1 MKIAPISNNLNYRKT
16 NVSTDKHKMSG
27 KTGMTLPLTLPS
39 FVDAKSFVN
48 INFTGKRELF
58 EAIRDGDLNRIESEL
73 DKGTDINSVDDQGNT
88 PLLFAVKHHMNFPQ
102 VVEKLLEYPDIDV
115 NKRDKQGLTA
125 LMGASFF
132 YYPQTVEKILERPD
146 VDVTI
151 KDSYG
156 DTAYDVANHQ
166 DIRDMI
172 SGYRLGVDK
181 RKNVKNNV
189 NSVTAEVNKPNR
201 DGYTPLHRAVFQKD
215 LEKVKELLEN
225 PDIDMNV
232 QDNYGQTPLMKAF
245 LYGTHNII
253 KEILEHPEVDTGIR
267 DKRSMT
273 ASELAD
279 TYGKMLISR
288 HERKFGKRQT
298 VKTEDINTVINAVDP
313 LLKQT
318 ALHTAIK
325 KHDIDIVEELLRNPY
340 IDVNKQNFVGNTP
353 LMVAVTNNDKEMV
366 EKILEHP
373 DVDVNKRDK
382 INDIALDIAK
392 RCGYKDIE
400 NMIRSYKRGVDRR
413 KNVTGTTRRSSDR
426 PDVNAKDENGRTLL
440 LNSVLSGDR
449 ERAKRLL
456 DYPNI
461 DVNTRD
467 IRNNTVLMYAA
478 QQKFTDIVEKILE
491 HPDVDLSIR
500 NYDGHTVDIYAN
512 DEIKELLRNYRYGV
526 DRRKTVSR
534 ANPNADIN
542 KKDAYGQTVLHNA
555 VNRNDLKAVE
565 ELLQN
570 PELDVNIKTYSEVT
584 PLILAIKQGK
594 TKIAEKLLEHPDI
607 DVNIQDSF
615 KNTALIYALMCND
628 LKTAEKILELP
639 DVDKHIKSNYGA
651 SAMDYACVNGNSDIL
666 TMLRNYKPGTDK
678 RNITQTASTMPPLDI
693 DKLSPEE
700 NIWSEEEIGKEFLSF
715 VKGKYLDIAS
725 KMLDKTPLINLEG
738 KDNEVMSAVCST
750 GDAEFIKKVFEYQKN
765 QPEMRAEYDARR
777 KEFLESKIKTLSYEE
792 LKENP
797 VALNTEDGFKVL
809 MSNPKFNPNDISGEK
824 SLFEHA
830 CNIDS
835 KGSMAKQILSKY
847 DDVYTPKARMA
858 HGKEIKDMIREYET
872 SGKYKIKFDNIKRN
886 ISNPETRD
894 IAIVQ
899 LKDFINSE
907 EFTPDMTDTFGNSA
921 LHIVAALP
929 DDSARGLIQKLLT
942 KGVDINT
949 GNITNQTA
957 LISAIKAMIIS
968 KNDEDKVKLLSN
980 IKFLLD
986 KEINVNAKD
995 NNGQTALHLACM
1007 TTSPALLNLI
1017 LSKEPNITAKDN
1029 LGHKANFYL
1038 KTPQM
1043 KEIYSNYV
1051 N

>member
-16 NVSTDKHKMSG
+16 NVSADKHEMSG
-27 KTGMTLPLTLPS
+27 KTGMTSPLTLPS
-39 FVDAKSFVN
+39 GIDAKSFVN
-48 INFTGKRELF
+48 INFAGKQELF
-58 EAIRDGDLNRIESEL
+58 KAILYGNLEAIESEL
-73 DKGTDINSVDDQGNT
+73 DNGTDINCVDDQGNT
-88 PLLFAVKHHMNFPQ
+88 PLIFAVKHQMNFPQ

-115 NKRDKQGLTA
+115 NKKDKRGLTA
-125 LMGASFF
+125 LIVASFF
-132 YYPQTVEKILERPD
+132 YYPQTVEKILEHPN

-151 KDSYG
+151 KDKYG
-156 DTAYDVANHQ
+156 DTACDAARHD
-166 DIRDMI
+166 DIREMI
-172 SGYRLGVDK
+172 SNYRLGVDR
-181 RKNVKNNV
+181 RKNVRNNV
-189 NSVTAEVNKPNR
+189 NSVTAEVNKPNKY
-201 DGYTPLHRAVFQKD
+201 GLTPLHRAVHSND

-232 QDNYGQTPLMKAF
+232 QDNYGKTPLMKAL
-245 LYGTHNII
+245 LYGNNDIA
-253 KEILEHPEVDTGIR
+253 KEILEHSEVDTGIK
-267 DKRSMT
+267 DKRSKT

-298 VKTEDINTVINAVDP
+298 VTTEDINTVINAVEP

-318 ALHTAIK
+318 ALHTAIN

-340 IDVNKQNFVGNTP
+340 IDVNAQNFVGNTP

-392 RCGYKDIE
+392 RFGYTDIE

-413 KNVTGTTRRSSDR
+413 K
-426 PDVNAKDENGRTLL
+426 P
-440 LNSVLSGDR
+440 
-449 ERAKRLL
+449 
-456 DYPNI
+456 
-461 DVNTRD
+461 
-467 IRNNTVLMYAA
+467 
-478 QQKFTDIVEKILE
+478 
-491 HPDVDLSIR
+491 
-500 NYDGHTVDIYAN
+500 
-512 DEIKELLRNYRYGV
+512 
-526 DRRKTVSR
+526 VSR
-534 ANPNADIN
+534 VNQAENINAQDKYGN
-542 KKDAYGQTVLHNA
+542 TPLHLAVSAHDVKK
-555 VNRNDLKAVE
+555 VE

-570 PELDVNIKTYSEVT
+570 P
-584 PLILAIKQGK
+584 
-594 TKIAEKLLEHPDI
+594 DI
-607 DVNIQDSF
+607 DVNAQRKDGH
-615 KNTALIYALMCND
+615 TALMSAVLNNYAD
-628 LKTAEKILELP
+628 IVAKILEHP
-639 DVDKHIKSNYGA
+639 DVDKHIKSNDGA
-651 SAMDYACVNGNSDIL
+651 SAMDYACVNSNSDIL

-678 RNITQTASTMPPLDI
+678 RKITQSASTLTPLDI

-765 QPEMRAEYDARR
+765 QPEMLEKYNAQR
-777 KEFLESKIKTLSYEE
+777 KEFLENTIKTLSYDE
-792 LKENP
+792 LKENLI
-797 VALNTEDGFKVL
+797 ALNTEDGFKIL

-830 CNIDS
+830 CSLDS
-835 KGSMAKQILSKY
+835 KGSIAKQILSKY
-847 DDVYTPKARMA
+847 DDVYTPKARKTQ
-858 HGKEIKDMIREYET
+858 GKEIKGMIWEYEI

-886 ISNPETRD
+886 IANPETRD

-907 EFTPDMTDTFGNSA
+907 EFTPDMTDSFGNSA
-921 LHIVAALP
+921 LHIVASLP

-957 LISAIKAMIIS
+957 LTSAIKAMIIS

-986 KEINVNAKD
+986 KGINVNAKD

-1029 LGHKANFYL
+1029 TGHKANFYL